1 VLAIATGGPPA
12 RDKSARDQVKTGCA
26 RPETWC
32 HSGRGR
38 AVTAS
43 VLLVLGALA
52 AGARAE
58 PVPPVERPGQ
68 HPAEPPTG
76 HPADVPPGFVDLA
89 QVAPGIVIQMRYAGA
104 QNFLGR
110 PVRGYAAARCWLS
123 RPAAEVLARV
133 AEDLAGRGLGLMV
146 YDCYRP
152 QRAVDDFV
160 AWAKSQGD
168 GRGESGDPVGES
180 AAGARHYPAVPRSE
194 LFHRGYI
201 ALRSG
206 HTRGSTVDLTLIP
219 LSHAADAAAA
229 FQEPDDCRF
238 GNGTPFAAD
247 GSLEM
252 GTAYDCF
259 DERAHADNPD
269 IAPLALHNRQLLRQV
284 MLRRGFAP
292 YAKEWWHFTLTAEPF
307 PNRYFDFELR

>member
-1 VLAIATGGPPA
+1 MATSGPRR
-12 RDKSARDQVKTGCA
+12 RDKSARDQVETGCA
-26 RPETWC
+26 RPQ
-32 HSGRGR
+32 RRPFGR
-38 AVTAS
+38 ARAGAVF
-43 VLLVLGALA
+43 VLLGLGALVA
-52 AGARAE
+52 AARVEPAGAR
-58 PVPPVERPGQ
+58 ERPARHRAERQ
-68 HPAEPPTG
+68 ENPA
-76 HPADVPPGFVDLA
+76 PGFVDLA

-110 PVRGYAAARCWLS
+110 PVHGYVAARCWLS
-123 RPAAEVLARV
+123 RPAAEALARV
-133 AEDLAGRGLGLMV
+133 AGDLAGRGLALMV

-160 AWAKSQGD
+160 AWARDGD
-168 GRGESGDPVGES
+168 RAETGDPVET
-180 AAGARHYPAVPRSE
+180 AARNRHYPAVPRSE

-219 LSHAADAAAA
+219 LSRAADAGAE

-252 GTAYDCF
+252 GTAFDCF
-259 DERAHADNPD
+259 DERAHADNPE
-269 IAPLALHNRQLLRQV
+269 IAPVARHNRQLLRQA

-292 YAKEWWHFTLTAEPF
+292 YAKEWWHFTLTAEPLS
-307 PNRYFDFELR
+307 NRSFDFEVR